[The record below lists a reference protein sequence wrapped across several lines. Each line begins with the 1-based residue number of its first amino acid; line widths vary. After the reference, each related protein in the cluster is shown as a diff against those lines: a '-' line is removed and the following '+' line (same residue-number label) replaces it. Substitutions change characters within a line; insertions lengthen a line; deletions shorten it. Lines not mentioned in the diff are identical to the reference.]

1 MIRLRLDCEDR
12 LGVTQEVLT
21 VLLGFQANLQ
31 GIELGD
37 HRLFIKLHNDAAPV
51 IEDLIQQLTKV
62 SGILKVQQ
70 VDLLPAE
77 REHQELL
84 TLLSCYPEAVVS
96 VSRDGAILAASD
108 AFYRYFGSYLNNST
122 YLHAIIEQN
131 QLSEIF
137 SSMNETGSQQYS
149 LVIRDKSLLLET
161 FPLQSDGPNERIS
174 GALLVFKEPSQVA
187 AQLER
192 WQRSKDLKF
201 DTIIA
206 NSEAMK
212 EVLRQAEQIA
222 MLDAP
227 LLIEGETG
235 TGKELLARATHLK
248 RSPNNPFLALNCAS
262 LPDNVAEHEL
272 FGYGPRA
279 FEGALETGKPGL
291 LELADGGTLYFDE
304 IGEMSPYLQV
314 KLLRFLEEGTFRRVG
329 TDQEVKVKVKVIAST
344 QQDLPQLCAKKRF
357 REDLY
362 YRLHVLNLKLLPLRK
377 RKEDI
382 DPLVNY
388 FIATACQRIGRT
400 ACQLTQRARTA
411 LNRYNWP
418 GNIRELENIIFRAVS
433 VATSDQITTRQL
445 NMPMLKSMAGD
456 MELEQ
461 SELNHKEVMQAFEK
475 QLFEYLYPSYPSSR
489 KLAKRL
495 GLSHTAVA
503 NKLRQ
508 FGLTS

>member
-21 VLLGFQANLQ
+21 VLLGFQANLR
-31 GIELGD
+31 GIELGN
-37 HRLFIKLHNDAAPV
+37 HQLFIKFHSEAAP
-51 IEDLIQQLTKV
+51 IMDGLIQQLQQV
-62 SGILKVQQ
+62 PGILAVQQ
-70 VDLLPAE
+70 VELLPAE

-96 VSRDGAILAASD
+96 VNRDGSILAASD
-108 AFYRYFGSYLNNST
+108 AFYRYFGNFLGNASHLQT
-122 YLHAIIEQN
+122 IISQS
-131 QLSEIF
+131 QLQDIF
-137 SSMNETGSQQYS
+137 YSMRQKGGQRYS
-149 LVIRDKSLLLET
+149 LVIEDKSLLLEA
-161 FPLQSDGPNERIS
+161 FPLQPEGGEGQIS

-192 WQRSKDLKF
+192 WQRSKDLSF
-201 DTIIA
+201 DSIIA
-206 NSEAMK
+206 NSVSMQEI
-212 EVLRQAEQIA
+212 LRQAEQVA
-222 MLDAP
+222 LLDAP

-248 RSPNNPFLALNCAS
+248 RTPDKPFLALNCAS

-272 FGYGPRA
+272 FGYGPGA

-314 KLLRFLEEGTFRRVG
+314 KLLRFLEEGAFRRVG

-344 QQDLPQLCAKKRF
+344 QQDLQQLCTRKQF

-382 DPLVNY
+382 DPLVDY
-388 FIATACQRIGRT
+388 FIATACQRIGRSV
-400 ACQLTQRARTA
+400 CQLTQRARTS

-433 VATSDQITTRQL
+433 VSTSEQITTRDL
-445 NMPMLKSMAGD
+445 NMPMLKSLATD
-456 MELEQ
+456 LELDQ
-461 SELNHKEVMQAFEK
+461 SQLTYKEVMQAFEK

-489 KLAKRL
+489 KLAHRL

-503 NKLRQ
+503 NKLKQ

>member
-1 MIRLRLDCEDR
+1 

-21 VLLGFQANLQ
+21 VLLKFQANLQ
-31 GIELGD
+31 GIELG
-37 HRLFIKLHNDAAPV
+37 HHQLFIKLHSDAAV
-51 IEDLIQQLTKV
+51 VLDQMKQQLARV
-62 SGILKVQQ
+62 SGILNVEP
-70 VDLLPAE
+70 VALLPGE

-84 TLLSCYPEAVVS
+84 TLLACYPEAVVS
-96 VSRDGAILAASD
+96 VNREGDILAASD
-108 AFYRYFGSYLNNST
+108 AFYHYFGDHLQDSGSLLSVITQTQLND
-122 YLHAIIEQN
+122 IM
-131 QLSEIF
+131 
-137 SSMNETGSQQYS
+137 SSMQSNSSQQYS

-161 FPLQSDGPNERIS
+161 FPLVSDGMGNEAEGS
-174 GALLVFKEPSQVA
+174 DHEVMAALLVFKEPSQVA

-192 WQRSKDLKF
+192 WQRSKDLPF
-201 DTIIA
+201 EAIIA
-206 NSEAMK
+206 HSDAMK
-212 EVLRQAEQIA
+212 HTLREAEQMA
-222 MLDAP
+222 LLDAP

-248 RSPNNPFLALNCAS
+248 RTPDKPFLALNCAS

-272 FGYGPRA
+272 FGYGAGA

-314 KLLRFLEEGTFRRVG
+314 KLLRFLEEGAFRRVG

-344 QQDLPQLCAKKRF
+344 QQDLKQLCANKRF

-377 RKEDI
+377 RKADI
-382 DPLVNY
+382 NPLADY
-388 FIATACQRIGRT
+388 FITTACQRIGRDV
-400 ACQLTQRARTA
+400 CELTQRARTA

-418 GNIRELENIIFRAVS
+418 GNVRELENIIFRAVS
-433 VATSDQITTRQL
+433 VSTSEQITTRQL
-445 NMPMLKSMAGD
+445 NMPMLKSMVSD
-456 MELEQ
+456 LNFDQ
-461 SELNHKEVMQAFEK
+461 SELSHKELMLAFER

-489 KLAKRL
+489 KLAKKL

-503 NKLRQ
+503 NKLRE